1 MSELKNNFILVH
13 DNNDNSPIAINEDY
27 IISIYSIP
35 GKETLVIMNTNVC
48 NENAIE
54 SIGINETPE
63 RVYNQLS
70 KSKYIKVHDI
80 RDNTVVV
87 ISIKDIITVYK
98 HMDSYSGKKNVTNIE
113 LRDSNNFC
121 VNESVETVMKLCK
134 GNT

>member
-1 MSELKNNFILVH
+1 MSEIKNNFILVH

-35 GKETLVIMNTNVC
+35 GKETLVNMNTNVC

-98 HMDSYSGKKNVTNIE
+98 HMNSYSGKKNVTNIE
-113 LRDSNNFC
+113 LSDSNNFC

>member
-113 LRDSNNFC
+113 LSDSNNFC

>member
-1 MSELKNNFILVH
+1 MSEIKNNFILVH

-35 GKETLVIMNTNVC
+35 GKETLVNMNTNVC

-98 HMDSYSGKKNVTNIE
+98 HTDSYSGKKNVTNIE
-113 LRDSNNFC
+113 LSDSNNFG

>member
-1 MSELKNNFILVH
+1 MSEIKNNFILVH
-13 DNNDNSPIAINEDY
+13 DDNDNSPIAINEDY
-27 IISIYSIP
+27 IISIYYIP
-35 GKETLVIMNTNVC
+35 GKETLVNMNTNIC
-48 NENAIE
+48 NENTIE

-87 ISIKDIITVYK
+87 ISIKDIITVYNETN
-98 HMDSYSGKKNVTNIE
+98 SGSGKKNVTNIE
-113 LRDSNNFC
+113 LSDNNNFR

-134 GNT
+134 ENT